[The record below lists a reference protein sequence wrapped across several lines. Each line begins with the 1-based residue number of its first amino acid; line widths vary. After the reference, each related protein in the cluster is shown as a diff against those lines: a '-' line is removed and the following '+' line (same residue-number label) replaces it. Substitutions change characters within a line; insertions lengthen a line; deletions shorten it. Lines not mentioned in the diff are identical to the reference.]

1 MTQCRISIL
10 PNPTLGGETR
20 QNAEGGASCV
30 SAAAVCAF
38 PLGWKK
44 KHAFFF
50 SLSLS
55 LSLFCLS
62 AHLHKRVRSF
72 TIFEKNQTGKVGGRF
87 PHIRTL
93 KSVKIASQVRSLVL
107 FLLEI
112 SSKCMRSKAHLRPSK
127 LQALPLQIIKQS
139 PRTIFLPFLIPL
151 STLS

>member
-20 QNAEGGASCV
+20 QNAEGGGKLRECSSSLLLSLA
-30 SAAAVCAF
+30 
-38 PLGWKK
+38 LEKN
-44 KHAFFF
+44 HAFFF

-93 KSVKIASQVRSLVL
+93 KSVKIASQVRSLAL